1 MKVPTRERRERAAK
15 TANLNRGPKLHDG
28 ISGPLL
34 SDLGIKA
41 GELLKAM
48 EKHPPGPSKKDR
60 SHDAIEP
67 PLLSDLGIE
76 PDQSSRWQRIASVPE
91 KLREAYKA
99 EDRESGEVASPGS
112 PTRFRRLR

>member
-1 MKVPTRERRERAAK
+1 M
-15 TANLNRGPKLHDG
+15 
-28 ISGPLL
+28 L

-41 GELLKAM
+41 GELLRAM
-48 EKHPPGPSKKDR
+48 DKNPGARAGKTR
-60 SHDAIEP
+60 SHDATAIP
-67 PLLSDLGIE
+67 DTLDGLGITKS
-76 PDQSSRWQRIASVPE
+76 DSSRWQRIASVPE